1 MNQKQQKNQKPSV
14 SDNYKGLKKE
24 TVVVTITEKNGKVTK
39 IKI

>member
-1 MNQKQQKNQKPSV
+1 MNQISKKQKPAV

-24 TVVVTITEKNGKVTK
+24 SAVIIIKEKNGKVTK